1 MSNQESKYQILI
13 EASNDTANELALG
26 KIVYLN
32 IFSHTEAQFEKKQH
46 LFWSILHTI
55 KNMVSH
61 GEMVRVDG
69 LLEIEV
75 MKHVKIAYNNNN
87 NNNNGNNIHSMCDS
101 DYSQVFAR
109 LMKQY
114 LLYPK
119 LVALGVDSQY
129 EPYMEQLESMLID
142 LNCPS
147 DGYGLSKS
155 FINANE
161 FMRLVL
167 LSTTILHNDK

>member
-13 EASNDTANELALG
+13 EAPNDTVNELALG

-75 MKHVKIAYNNNN
+75 MKHVETAYDHHNY
-87 NNNNGNNIHSMCDS
+87 NGNNIHSMCDS

-129 EPYMEQLESMLID
+129 EPDMEQLESMLID

-147 DGYGLSKS
+147 DGYGLCKS

-161 FMRLVL
+161 FTRFVL
-167 LSTTILHNDK
+167 LSSTILHNDK